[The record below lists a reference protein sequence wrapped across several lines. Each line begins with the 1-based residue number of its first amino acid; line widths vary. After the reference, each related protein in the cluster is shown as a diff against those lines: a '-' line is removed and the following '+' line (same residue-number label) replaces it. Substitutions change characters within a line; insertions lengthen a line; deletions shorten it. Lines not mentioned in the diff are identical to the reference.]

1 MMINKK
7 IIVITGIL
15 LTILIAGSACG
26 VTEKES
32 QTEED
37 TFAMQIVT
45 TISDEEYE
53 FYKECVQKD
62 YKGKDEDEI
71 RKRTEIF
78 AKELYAQYTLGEK
91 YDLCKPYSFGSL
103 KLDLVSENKQR
114 QAKADAGEIIYGPV
128 EYSLDEYLEYTRTNL
143 KTQIINYLVKEQDES
158 VEAAAQDYWK
168 ENKDS
173 FKILESV
180 EYSVNG
186 EIKKIVKDEFAT
198 LEKTESEL
206 FLRLYEGEEGDEF
219 TFSGEETLK
228 MKILKK
234 DYEVVDIETD
244 KQMVL
249 KEYITNVYYPELIK
263 KAMESSLLQ
272 FNINL
277 I

>member
-1 MMINKK
+1 MNKK
-7 IIVITGIL
+7 LITVVGIVLSIMITFCACDSSMQE
-15 LTILIAGSACG
+15 TQEDDSIA
-26 VTEKES
+26 VT
-32 QTEED
+32 
-37 TFAMQIVT
+37 QIVT
-45 TISDEEYE
+45 TISDEEYQ
-53 FYKECVQKD
+53 FYEECVQKD
-62 YKGKDEDEI
+62 YKDESGLRE
-71 RKRTEIF
+71 KTETF
-78 AKELYAQYTLGEK
+78 ARELYAQYALGEK
-91 YDLCKPYSFGSL
+91 YNLCKPYSFESL
-103 KLDLVSENKQR
+103 KLDMASENKQR
-114 QAKADAGEIIYGPV
+114 QAKADAGEIIYGPL

-143 KTQIINYLVKEQDES
+143 KIDIIDYLAQKQDKAVE
-158 VEAAAQDYWK
+158 EAAKAYWK
-168 ENKDS
+168 ENEQS
-173 FKILESV
+173 FKVLESV

-272 FNINL
+272 FEL
-277 I
+277 TQK

>member
-1 MMINKK
+1 M
-7 IIVITGIL
+7 
-15 LTILIAGSACG
+15 A
-26 VTEKES
+26 
-32 QTEED
+32 
-37 TFAMQIVT
+37 
-45 TISDEEYE
+45 
-53 FYKECVQKD
+53 
-62 YKGKDEDEI
+62 
-71 RKRTEIF
+71 
-78 AKELYAQYTLGEK
+78 
-91 YDLCKPYSFGSL
+91 
-103 KLDLVSENKQR
+103 SENKQR
-114 QAKADAGEIIYGPV
+114 QAKADAGEIIYGPL

-143 KTQIINYLVKEQDES
+143 KIDIIDYLAQKQDKAVE
-158 VEAAAQDYWK
+158 EAAKAYWK
-168 ENKDS
+168 ENEQS
-173 FKILESV
+173 FKVLESV

-272 FNINL
+272 FEL
-277 I
+277 TQK